1 MSIQCLPGGMASGAS
16 RATAQEATSVALGK
30 RIAAGGSFREVVND
44 GVVATSSVLLIGS
57 FFWVGAE
64 LLAVAYVGF
73 TEIYVLTEF
82 VGEIFV
88 RQLQRGI
95 PPHHARVRL
104 ATVYEAERVK
114 RKGEG
119 FIGRGDARYCTESRG
134 LAYSPGTVRLRP
146 HAVDFLFAVHMA
158 MFCSRLVVRNLH
170 ATRLCCRM
178 KGARM
183 VILRVEK
190 QMQDSKAEGSV
201 PRLLGCVSDHP
212 DAGKPENSQA
222 PVVEQVQ
229 QQ

>member
-1 MSIQCLPGGMASGAS
+1 M
-16 RATAQEATSVALGK
+16 
-30 RIAAGGSFREVVND
+30 
-44 GVVATSSVLLIGS
+44 VATSSVLLIGS

-82 VGEIFV
+82 VGEILIFV
-88 RQLQRGI
+88 RSLSAQHGI

-104 ATVYEAERVK
+104 GIGGRKIQER
-114 RKGEG
+114 EG